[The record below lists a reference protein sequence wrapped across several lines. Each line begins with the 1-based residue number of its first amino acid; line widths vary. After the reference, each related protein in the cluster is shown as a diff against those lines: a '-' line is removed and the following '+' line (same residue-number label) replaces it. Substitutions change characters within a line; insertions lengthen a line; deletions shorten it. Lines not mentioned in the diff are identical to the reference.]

1 MYQLVT
7 APKGPGAQCGDTEVK
22 DHEFPFKS
30 VALKLSVQP
39 ILVRDVHYGR
49 SLPAGLSP
57 DCTLEPNA
65 QV

>member
-1 MYQLVT
+1 MYQLVM

-22 DHEFPFKS
+22 DHKFPFKS

-49 SLPAGLSP
+49 S
-57 DCTLEPNA
+57 
-65 QV
+65 